1 MPSGSG
7 VGLGVSESIGVGVGG
22 DKTVSGVRSGDVCGV
37 GVGSGT
43 FVDTG
48 NWLFGWAS
56 ADTTAITPQKK
67 TRLAFRVVTEA
78 DPKVAQLKSSAR

>member
-7 VGLGVSESIGVGVGG
+7 VGLGVGESIGVGVGG
-22 DKTVSGVRSGDVCGV
+22 VSGVRSGDVCGV

-56 ADTTAITPQKK
+56 ADTTAITPQKES
-67 TRLAFRVVTEA
+67 RLAFRVVIEA
-78 DPKVAQLKSSAR
+78 PKGSVTQKFGKVDA